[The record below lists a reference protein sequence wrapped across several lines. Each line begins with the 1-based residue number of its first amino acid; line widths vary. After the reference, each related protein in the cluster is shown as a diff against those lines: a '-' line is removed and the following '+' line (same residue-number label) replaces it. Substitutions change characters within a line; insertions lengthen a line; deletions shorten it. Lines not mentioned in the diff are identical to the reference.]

1 MRTPQR
7 YATML
12 DSLDTDSCRELLAA
26 CPLGLL
32 LIGADGRVEWMN
44 DTLREWLGDAASVIQ
59 GHGAETAPEGLAA
72 LWDDEATVTI
82 PPHGEQRD
90 PRWLLGHTHRLAD
103 GRRFQYFS
111 DATPMKQLLQE
122 RDDLL
127 AELDE
132 LTVTD
137 ADTGMPNR
145 RALSAQL
152 ATEVARSR
160 RYGNPLSTVIM
171 RLDRL
176 EGSAEAIRQVLI
188 SIRNLL
194 NEQRRWADT
203 IGRLDDNEFLFIL
216 PETGLDAARHVAAMT
231 AERLQKLMQEDDT
244 IQVEARFG
252 VSEWQKGDDIGLMMQ
267 RAREDLEASS

>member
-1 MRTPQR
+1 
-7 YATML
+7 ML
-12 DSLDTDSCRELLAA
+12 DSLDADTCRELLAA
-26 CPLGLL
+26 CPMGLL
-32 LIGADGRVEWMN
+32 LLEADGRVAWMN
-44 DTLREWLGDAASVIQ
+44 DTLREWLGDAAT
-59 GHGAETAPEGLAA
+59 GLPGRGPDEAPEGLAA
-72 LWDDEATVTI
+72 LWQDEATVTL
-82 PPHGEQRD
+82 PPKREGED
-90 PRWLLGHTHRLAD
+90 PMWLLGHTHRLAD
-103 GRRFQYFS
+103 GRRLQYFT
-111 DATPMKQLLQE
+111 DASPMKLLLQE

-216 PETGLDAARHVAAMT
+216 PETGLDAARHVAEMT
-231 AERLQKLMQEDDT
+231 AERLQKLMQEDET
-244 IQVEARFG
+244 IRVEARFG
-252 VSEWQKGDDIGLMMQ
+252 VSEWRKGDDIGLMMV
-267 RAREDLEASS
+267 RAREDLESRG

>member
-1 MRTPQR
+1 
-7 YATML
+7 ML
-12 DSLDTDSCRELLAA
+12 ESLDADTCRELLAA
-26 CPLGLL
+26 CPMGLL
-32 LIGADGRVEWMN
+32 LIDAEGRVEWMN
-44 DTLREWLGDAASVIQ
+44 DTLREWLGDDANVIPGQPATAAPD
-59 GHGAETAPEGLAA
+59 ALAPLWQDEPALTLPPKREG
-72 LWDDEATVTI
+72 DE
-82 PPHGEQRD
+82 
-90 PRWLLGHTHRLAD
+90 PRWLLGHTHHLAD
-103 GRRFQYFS
+103 GRRLQYLTDQS
-111 DATPMKQLLQE
+111 PMKLLLQE

-216 PETGLDAARHVAAMT
+216 PETSLEAARHVAEMT
-231 AERLQKLMQEDDT
+231 AERLQKLMQEDES
-244 IQVEARFG
+244 IQVAARFG
-252 VSEWQKGDDIGLMMQ
+252 VSEWQKGDDIGLMMV
-267 RAREDLEASS
+267 RAREDLEASR